1 MPTNRP
7 DWRKQKRRYNR
18 LTVRRVMVA
27 LKHCNGVV
35 RYVAKRLGV
44 RAESLHN
51 FMRNHPELREEAQRL
66 KFAHRDR
73 LLELALNKLERAVR
87 KGEQW
92 AIERVLDT
100 AGAEDGWR
108 PEKSSAYRLQVT
120 GPETWRAPLTD
131 RQQELLVEAIRTID
145 GDIGY
150 PDGGGAPLTDSLCL
164 SYESGQV
171 EAREAPSTQV
181 PLAGQD

>member
-1 MPTNRP
+1 MAANRP
-7 DWRKQKRRYNR
+7 DWRKQKRRYKR
-18 LTVRRVMVA
+18 LTVRRVLVA
-27 LKHCNGVV
+27 LKHTHGVIHLSA
-35 RYVAKRLGV
+35 RRLGI
-44 RAESLHN
+44 RTASLHHFLREN
-51 FMRNHPELREEAQRL
+51 PELREEAQRL

-73 LLELALNKLERAVR
+73 LLELAVNKLERAVR

-145 GDIGY
+145 GDLGS
-150 PDGGGAPLTDSLCL
+150 PDGGGAPLPDSLCL

-171 EAREAPSTQV
+171 EARTAPSAEV